1 MNTQAFAHTQAF
13 TAINDDELMAVN
25 GGILWGPSGSVFGG
39 MMQGAAANAV
49 GVKLDA
55 GAPGNG
61 AGLGRM
67 IFQH

>member
-1 MNTQAFAHTQAF
+1 MNTQTFAQDPGF
-13 TAINDDELMAVN
+13 TAIADNELMAVN
-25 GGILWGPSGSVFGG
+25 GGILWGPSGGVFGG

-49 GVKLDA
+49 GVELDA
-55 GAPGNG
+55 GAAGNG